1 MGKGVSSSIHT
12 QEQMDHYSNQYNPNN
27 PACDER
33 IENEKKTQENS
44 QKQSQND
51 KQNKNEQ
58 VSQEGFDSV
67 MLMVFCRVFMF
78 LIFVIECQ
86 AL

>member
-27 PACDER
+27 PACDKR

-51 KQNKNEQ
+51 KQNKNK
-58 VSQEGFDSV
+58 
-67 MLMVFCRVFMF
+67 
-78 LIFVIECQ
+78 
-86 AL
+86 